1 MTKNDQIK
9 ILNNKIKANNAQY
22 DINRL
27 NAEISAYS
35 SGDLDKYEF
44 LTKQDLKYKPD
55 ALEQAK
61 FAYSPLGK
69 VFNDGLNKKHKTKK
83 VGILQRLKNIKDN
96 LNSNDDDNDNG
107 KVGIFQIIKD
117 IKDKGIKISN
127 MKKLLEKLE
136 NIYNI

>member
-9 ILNNKIKANNAQY
+9 ILNNKIKANNVQH
-22 DINRL
+22 DINGL

-35 SGDLDKYEF
+35 SGDLDKYEI

-55 ALEQAK
+55 ALEQVK

-83 VGILQRLKNIKDN
+83 VGILQRLKNIEDN
-96 LNSNDDDNDNG
+96 LHSNDDDNDNG

-117 IKDKGIKISN
+117 IKDKGIKLSN
-127 MKKLLEKLE
+127 DDEAIRE
-136 NIYNI
+136 IREHI